1 MKINEMVIISKVD
14 GVDGGI
20 LFINGSGEYYRVNEL
35 ALFIIE
41 MIKEGST
48 IADITKSIVDAYD
61 VSFDSCINDVNRV
74 IDNLIEARIV
84 VR

>member
-1 MKINEMVIISKVD
+1 MKINETVIISKVD

-48 IADITKSIVDAYD
+48 IVDIAKSIVDAYD
-61 VSFDSCINDVNRV
+61 VSFDNCINDVNSV
-74 IDNLIEARIV
+74 IENLIEARIV